1 MKRFTLTAASLLLG
15 LSAAM
20 AQNTKVTGH
29 VVDENGDPVIGATVL
44 VKGTTIGTV
53 TDFDG
58 NFTLDVPD
66 EHKHLEISYV
76 GMETVQV
83 AVSSNV
89 MVKLESDSQN
99 LDELVVVGYGS
110 AKKVGT
116 VVGSISNVTSEK
128 ISARPVT
135 NVMDALQGQVAGLQI
150 FTNSGD
156 PGDKSMSS
164 SSYLRGIG
172 SLTASNEPLYVLDGS
187 PVSSEIMGMMN
198 PNDFA
203 SVTVLKDASATSI
216 YGSRAANGVIYIT
229 TKRGKMN
236 EKAVVTV
243 SGNYGVSSLAR
254 NVGTPMNSSQL
265 LGYQLKHGMISQAQ
279 YDQYMASGIDTNWQ
293 DYLFQSAPTYQGN
306 LSVTGGGEKSTYYL
320 SASYMDQEGIV
331 YGSDYQRYTLRANIE
346 TQATNWLR
354 IGANIAGAYD
364 MTEASLYT
372 YQGSNS
378 LNGGVFGTMLNQPY
392 FNPYDENGDRLQVI
406 PGLNGYDPN
415 YLTDL
420 NPNKANQAQFN
431 GNAFIQ
437 LTPVKGLTIR
447 SQLGIEAYDYRKTTK
462 VMPSHPSAAG
472 VGTTT
477 ERFERKSQFT
487 ITNTAEYKFDIND
500 DNHFTVLLGQEGI
513 KANFSGFA
521 SRTTGQSDDRLTEV
535 WNGTSALFLTLDDF
549 SGDLDPFSYEYLSF
563 FGRAEYSYK
572 DKYFADFSVRNDA
585 SSRFGADNRSATFF
599 SGGAMWNLKSE
610 DFLADTEWLTGLKL
624 KASVGS
630 TGNSEI
636 GNYDH
641 LGLVGTRNYNGQ
653 SGWYI
658 SDAGNEQLGWETQVL
673 TNVGVEASFFDRI
686 RTEITWYNR
695 TTKDMLMDVPVPYTS
710 GFASIMQN
718 IGSMKN
724 TGVELS
730 FGFDIIKTRDMLLQ
744 FNVNYA
750 YNKNKITEL
759 FYGYDEWPMPS
770 YTLTYKVG
778 EPIQFY
784 MPIFAG
790 VDPADGK
797 QMWYVPGTDGETTK
811 DVNLLNS
818 GALDQATGVTQFAPH
833 TGGFNLNFAWKGLSV
848 GADFAWVLGKHIL
861 NNDRYFSENP
871 ANFVGMNQ
879 STAVLDEW
887 EQPGDV
893 TDIPAFGEVMQF
905 DTHLLENASFLR
917 LKNLSIGYELPKV
930 WMDKTHFISNVKIIG
945 TARNLFT
952 ITKYKGADPEIDT
965 NLTYGAFPNTRQFT
979 IGAEV
984 TF

>member
-1 MKRFTLTAASLLLG
+1 
-15 LSAAM
+15 
-20 AQNTKVTGH
+20 
-29 VVDENGDPVIGATVL
+29 
-44 VKGTTIGTV
+44 
-53 TDFDG
+53 
-58 NFTLDVPD
+58 
-66 EHKHLEISYV
+66 
-76 GMETVQV
+76 METVQV
-83 AVSSNV
+83 GVSSNV
-89 MVKLESDSQN
+89 MVKMTSDSQN

-135 NVMDALQGQVAGLQI
+135 NVMDALQGQVAGLQV
-150 FTNSGD
+150 FTSSGD
-156 PGDKSMSS
+156 PGDKSMSA

-187 PVSSEIMGMMN
+187 PVSPEIMGMMN

-243 SGNYGVSSLAR
+243 SGNYGVSTLAR
-254 NVGTPMNSSQL
+254 SVSSPMNSSQL
-265 LGYQLKHGMISQAQ
+265 LGYQLKHGIISQAQ
-279 YDQYMASGIDTNWQ
+279 YDQYMASGVDTKWQ
-293 DYLFQSAPTYQGN
+293 DYFFQNAPTYQGN
-306 LSVTGGGEKSTYYL
+306 ISVTGGGEKSTYYL
-320 SASYMDQEGIV
+320 SASYLNQEGIV
-331 YGSDYQRYTLRANIE
+331 YGSDYERYTVRANIE

-354 IGANIAGAYD
+354 IGANLAGAYD
-364 MTEASLYT
+364 MSQASLYT
-372 YQGSNS
+372 YQGSNYTS
-378 LNGGVFGTMLNQPY
+378 GGIFGTILNQPY
-392 FNPYDENGDRLQVI
+392 YNPYDENGDRLQQI
-406 PGLNGYDPN
+406 PGLNSYDPN
-415 YLTDL
+415 YLTDK
-420 NPNKANQAQFN
+420 NPINNNQAQFN

-437 LTPVKGLTIR
+437 LTPLKGLTIR
-447 SQLGIEAYDYRKTTK
+447 SQLGIEAFDYRRSSK
-462 VMPSHPSAAG
+462 VLPSHPNANGQGSA
-472 VGTTT
+472 T
-477 ERFERKSQFT
+477 ERFTRSSQFT

-500 DNHFTVLLGQEGI
+500 DHHITLLAGQEGI

-521 SRTTGQSDDRLTEV
+521 SSTNGQSDDRLSEI
-535 WNGTSALFLTLDDF
+535 WNGTSATFQTLADYG
-549 SGDLDPFSYEYLSF
+549 GDMDPYTYEYLSF
-563 FGRAEYSYK
+563 FGRAEYAYK

-599 SGGAMWNLKSE
+599 SGGAMWNMKSE
-610 DFLADTEWLTGLKL
+610 DFLADVDWLTNLKL

-641 LGLVGTRNYNGQ
+641 LGLVGTRNYNAQG
-653 SGWYI
+653 GWYI
-658 SDAGNEQLGWETQVL
+658 SDAGNEQLGWETQIL

-686 RTEITWYNR
+686 RAEVTWYNR
-695 TTKDMLMDVPVPYTS
+695 NTKDMLMDVPVPYTS
-710 GFASIMQN
+710 GFETIMQN

-778 EPIQFY
+778 EPLQFY

-811 DVNLLNS
+811 DIDLANS
-818 GALDQATGVTQFAPH
+818 GALDQATGVTQYAPH

-848 GADFAWVLGKHIL
+848 GADFAWVLGKHIV

-871 ANFVGMNQ
+871 AAFAGRNQ
-879 STAVLDEW
+879 STEVLTEW

-893 TDIPAFGEVMQF
+893 TNMPAFGEVMIF
-905 DTHLLENASFLR
+905 DSHLLENASFLR
-917 LKNLSIGYELPKV
+917 LKNLSIGYELPKA
-930 WMDKTHFISNVKIIG
+930 WMNKTHFISNVKIIG